1 MEINKIKEMYEEIN
15 NSVDNRELNEQVLII
30 KNYKSQS
37 INEIQQH
44 SIIYN

>member
-30 KNYKSQS
+30 KTKRVK
-37 INEIQQH
+37 EEKG
-44 SIIYN
+44 